1 MAGLSLAA
9 KAELVLGMLLPAR
22 HRSVRLAATLTVAIV
37 ALGVSGGA
45 GQNPETGAHLTLV
58 VAGSLA
64 AVAGS
69 RLMAPGAA
77 LSAARQAAYQWWLP
91 PVGRLAGLAVLLA
104 PTVGA
109 SAAVLLG
116 PQADATA
123 VARLSAI
130 AWMYATTMAALVQ
143 AASPFLGAS
152 ASGAAALILVWT
164 GGLAPSVWHE
174 LLQGLPYLQRPLVI
188 GWNVLPTA
196 WRAHRGWT
204 GGMEADVAVF
214 ASWIVVGALVAAW
227 GAGWVGIVT
236 SRKRRDQ

>member
-9 KAELVLGMLLPAR
+9 KAELVLGMLLPVR

-45 GQNPETGAHLTLV
+45 GQHAETGAHLTLV

-69 RLMAPGAA
+69 RLMAPGAT
-77 LSAARQAAYQWWLP
+77 LFAARQAARWWLSS
-91 PVGRLAGLAVLLA
+91 VGRLAGLAVLLA

-109 SAAVLLG
+109 CAAVLLG
-116 PQADATA
+116 PHADATA

-130 AWMYATTMAALVQ
+130 AWIYATAVAALVQ

-152 ASGAAALILVWT
+152 ASGAGALILVWT
-164 GGLAPSVWHE
+164 GGLPPSVWQD

-196 WRAHRGWT
+196 WRAHRAWT
-204 GGMEADVAVF
+204 GGTEADVAVF
-214 ASWIVVGALVAAW
+214 ASWIVLSALVAAW

-236 SRKRRDQ
+236 SQRRRDQ